1 MDKLNE
7 VDNIRNKV
15 TEDYAKITAKNYYKG
30 KKSIISRWKMTL
42 ELLQNLD
49 AKLFLY
55 ALKCLGDIYVEFD
68 EFELA
73 KNFFFYFKFF
83 ANYMELLEEVMISYE
98 SLGNVYK
105 FLFQYHKAIK
115 CYKKQIEIAWIL
127 NNKVSELRAY
137 DNIGIQYF
145 YLGNRDKA
153 KYYHERMLYGR
164 SENQKSDTRES
175 VCKYYKN
182 KNFHMFNDEKYIRNI
197 RNNDE
202 LKDKLRESLALFEE
216 NKSIDLETV
225 DILKNQDNMKNSFIS
240 DVDMTFSV
248 IPEKYLSEDHVF
260 HPVMSKI
267 NMMINNTNGFKK
279 SKAKEKYQIGIS
291 RRTNN
296 VVDNMILSHLSTKR
310 KEFNTDRFRKIF
322 ESFDKI
328 LNESKE
334 FFKYS

>member
-1 MDKLNE
+1 MDDSRNFDTDTITKNEDLLLTEIKNKPKKKETSTNNIAHLNQNLKRPSIRAPKRGTYTSKPHLSNMEKLNE
-7 VDNIRNKV
+7 VENIRNKV

-30 KKSIISRWKMTL
+30 KKSIISRWKTTL
-42 ELLQNLD
+42 EYLQNLD

-68 EFELA
+68 EFETA
-73 KNFFFYFKFF
+73 KNFYFYFKFF

-127 NNKVSELRAY
+127 NNKISELRAY

-202 LKDKLRESLALFEE
+202 LKDKLR
-216 NKSIDLETV
+216 
-225 DILKNQDNMKNSFIS
+225 
-240 DVDMTFSV
+240 
-248 IPEKYLSEDHVF
+248 
-260 HPVMSKI
+260 
-267 NMMINNTNGFKK
+267 
-279 SKAKEKYQIGIS
+279 
-291 RRTNN
+291 
-296 VVDNMILSHLSTKR
+296 
-310 KEFNTDRFRKIF
+310 
-322 ESFDKI
+322 
-328 LNESKE
+328 
-334 FFKYS
+334 